1 MAEIRLL
8 TAALLIFF
16 CSFSAFAAEVKSE
29 LTDSSLSISVQFQK
43 GYSDVNVIK
52 LDKSYV
58 ISFQTA
64 EDAAYSEDFWD
75 SPVSQAYIHAEGD
88 RKKLI
93 VDFTAAAV
101 EEPVLETGEK
111 GFKVSFSFAPAPPA
125 PSATGTGAYVRM
137 VTGLAFVV
145 VIILIIYWLTRRMLS
160 RRVLSELPGSGRL
173 LGKVDLEI
181 RKSLFFYELGESV
194 YIFGVTD
201 MSVNLIE
208 KVTDEAEV
216 NRIKSGF
223 ARKGEFGSYLNFFSK
238 GSDVRT
244 DLDVSR
250 NIIREK
256 LKSIKKR

>member
-1 MAEIRLL
+1 MAKIRLL
-8 TAALLIFF
+8 TAAFLFF
-16 CSFSAFAAEVKSE
+16 LCSFSANAAAVKSE
-29 LTDSSLSISVQFQK
+29 LTDNSLRISIQFEK
-43 GYSDVNVIK
+43 GYSDVNIIK
-52 LDKSYV
+52 LDKSYI
-58 ISFQTA
+58 ISFQTVEEA
-64 EDAAYSEDFWD
+64 VYSEEFWD
-75 SPVSQAYIHAEGD
+75 SPASQAYIHSEGD

-93 VDFTAAAV
+93 VDFETAA
-101 EEPVLETGEK
+101 EEPKVETAEK
-111 GFKVSFSFAPAPPA
+111 GLDVTFSFAAAPAV
-125 PSATGTGAYVRM
+125 PSATGPGAYVRM
-137 VTGLAFVV
+137 VTGLAVVV
-145 VIILIIYWLTRRMLS
+145 VIILVIYWLTRRMLS

-181 RKSLFFYELGESV
+181 RKSLFFYELGDAV

-216 NRIKSGF
+216 HKIKSGF

-238 GSDVRT
+238 GSDVKT
-244 DLDVSR
+244 DLDASR

>member
-1 MAEIRLL
+1 MAEIRLFF
-8 TAALLIFF
+8 AVCLLFL
-16 CSFSAFAAEVKSE
+16 CSFPAFAAEVKSE
-29 LTDSSLSISVQFQK
+29 LAESSVRFSIQFEK

-52 LDKSYV
+52 LDKSYI

-64 EDAAYSEDFWD
+64 EEVVYSEEFWD
-75 SPVSQAYIHAEGD
+75 SPVSQAYIHSEGD

-93 VDFTAAAV
+93 VDFATAAD
-101 EEPVLETGEK
+101 EPKIETAEK
-111 GFKVSFSFAPAPPA
+111 SVVASFSFAPAPEA
-125 PSATGTGAYVRM
+125 PSAVGTGAYVRM
-137 VTGLAFVV
+137 ITGLGF
-145 VIILIIYWLTRRMLS
+145 VIIIILVIYWFTRRMLS

-181 RKSLFFYELGESV
+181 RKSLFFYELVDAV

-223 ARKGEFGSYLNFFSK
+223 ARKGEFGSYLNFFAK
-238 GSDVRT
+238 GSDVKT
-244 DLDVSR
+244 DIEASR
-250 NIIREK
+250 NIIRER

>member
-8 TAALLIFF
+8 CAVFLIFL
-16 CSFSAFAAEVKSE
+16 CSAPAYAAEVKSE
-29 LTDSSLSISVQFQK
+29 LTDSSLKISVQFEK

-52 LDKSYV
+52 LDKSFI

-64 EDAAYSEDFWD
+64 EEAVYSEEFWD

-93 VDFTAAAV
+93 VDFASSA
-101 EEPVLETGEK
+101 EEPKIDTAEK
-111 GFKVSFSFAPAPPA
+111 GMTVLFSFSAAAPAPA
-125 PSATGTGAYVRM
+125 ATGAGAYVRM
-137 VTGLAFVV
+137 VTGLAFVIV
-145 VIILIIYWLTRRMLS
+145 LILIIYWLTRRMLS

-181 RKSLFFYELGESV
+181 RKSLFFYELGDAV

-244 DLDVSR
+244 DLDASR